1 VPAVTEITD
10 FVFEILPG
18 LIGLVVVSYVFM
30 TMYALK
36 ARFFEVMR
44 SWFVLLFAV
53 SLMALWILEIAIDTL
68 AGQLVDVH
76 APIDLTFVIV
86 SVWFSLS
93 AVLLTTIYS
102 KHNSVEQFK
111 AWLRQHPLNLL
122 TGWGMLGAALV
133 VLVWTMN
140 LKNAESLDQNSWVLA
155 AVTAYFVATVALDIL
170 LPLSESR
177 KGTMA
182 RLDET
187 GRRSMILL
195 AVTWTGIP
203 ATELVLDVIL
213 KIGKGFEEYNPHS
226 WIMVAL
232 FLVAARAVRGAGFLA
247 ITVDAEAETYKRD
260 GFRSFDIP
268 RGVYLIYDDKSD
280 SAFSLFS
287 DLVSLPLRPDAKI
300 PSNEDSASATL
311 EFLIPRGLVVTRE
324 FPDNVR
330 KERNLQVTP
339 IIWLTESPG
348 ERRVAPTSL
357 AVLTDTLIRFMET
370 NPNSIVLMEGI
381 EYMMTFNEF
390 RKVLRAL
397 DSLNEVAWITKAR
410 LLVAVHPKAFGDR
423 DLAMLERDRTVVR
436 GTSGIEELKRESMVM
451 GASI

>member
-1 VPAVTEITD
+1 MTEIAD

-30 TMYALK
+30 TVYTSK
-36 ARFFEVMR
+36 ARFFEVVR
-44 SWFVLLFAV
+44 SWFVLLFTA
-53 SLMALWILEIAIDTL
+53 SLMVLWVLEIATNTL
-68 AGQLVDVH
+68 GGFLVDAH
-76 APIDLTFVIV
+76 ASVDLTFIIG
-86 SVWFSLS
+86 SVWLSLS
-93 AVLLTTIYS
+93 TVLLATVYS
-102 KHNSVEQFK
+102 RYDSVGQFK
-111 AWLRQHPLNLL
+111 AWLRQHPLNLI
-122 TGWGMLGAALV
+122 TGWGMIGVALV
-133 VLVWTMN
+133 VLVWTSD
-140 LKNAESLDQNSWVLA
+140 LKNAESLNRNSWILA

-170 LPLSESR
+170 LPVSESR

-182 RLDET
+182 GLDIT
-187 GRRSMILL
+187 GRRNMILL

-213 KIGKGFEEYNPHS
+213 NIGKGYDNYNPYS
-226 WIMVAL
+226 WITVAL

-268 RGVYLIYDDKSD
+268 RGVYLIYDDKPD

-287 DLVSLPLRPDAKI
+287 DLVSLPLRPDAVI
-300 PSNEDSASATL
+300 PSKEDSASATL
-311 EFLIPRGLVVTRE
+311 EFLIPRGLVITRE

-357 AVLTDTLIRFMET
+357 AVLTDTVIRFMET

-390 RKVLRAL
+390 RKVQRSL
-397 DSLNEVAWITKAR
+397 DSLNEIAWITKAR
-410 LLVAVHPKAFGDR
+410 LLVAVHPKAFDDK
-423 DLAMLERDRTVVR
+423 DLAMLERDRTVLR
-436 GTSGIEELKRESMVM
+436 GISGIDELKRESMIM
-451 GASI
+451 GATI